1 MRKFSLLL
9 LLAVSA
15 IAISSKVVINSF
27 TASYQ
32 GADVRLEWRV
42 SKEEN
47 VTAYEIH
54 RKRNEDQAF
63 TKIGNVTAINTGS
76 YTFIDENLYKT
87 DEVQSGITYKLLVKN
102 TDNTT
107 ASYYTTINSNP
118 TAVQRS
124 WGSIK
129 SMFR

>member
-1 MRKFSLLL
+1 MKKFSILFMI
-9 LLAVSA
+9 AVSA
-15 IAISSKVVINSF
+15 LIISSKVVINSF
-27 TASYQ
+27 TATYQ

-42 SKEEN
+42 SQEEN
-47 VTAYEIH
+47 VSSYEVH
-54 RKRNEDQAF
+54 RKRNEDPAF
-63 TKIGNVTAINTGS
+63 TKIGNVAGINAGS
-76 YTFIDENLYKT
+76 YSFIDDNLYKT

-102 TDNTT
+102 NDNSTT
-107 ASYYTTINSNP
+107 SFFTTINSNP